1 VTSAKLFDLAGKR
14 IYVAGHDGTVGSAIV
29 RRLGERGC
37 DLLVAG
43 RGELDLERQEQ
54 AERFIA
60 DACVFVLEHYS
71 DERHLNIGSGEEVT
85 IAELARLVAEVVGYG
100 GELAFDPARPDGMPR
115 KLLDSSR
122 LADLGWRAR
131 TSLRAGLER
140 TYAAFLSGRY
150 RDR

>member
-1 VTSAKLFDLAGKR
+1 MTSAKLFDLAGKR
-14 IYVAGHDGTVGSAIV
+14 IYVAG
-29 RRLGERGC
+29 
-37 DLLVAG
+37 
-43 RGELDLERQEQ
+43 Q
-54 AERFIA
+54 AEPSAPRSCAVSPSA
-60 DACVFVLEHYS
+60 DATCCLPDAAS
-71 DERHLNIGSGEEVT
+71 SISSGWSRRNGSSPTPSPMSGAAHLNIGSGEEVT

-115 KLLDSSR
+115 KLLDSSW

>member
-1 VTSAKLFDLAGKR
+1 MSGAA
-14 IYVAGHDGTVGSAIV
+14 
-29 RRLGERGC
+29 
-37 DLLVAG
+37 
-43 RGELDLERQEQ
+43 
-54 AERFIA
+54 
-60 DACVFVLEHYS
+60 
-71 DERHLNIGSGEEVT
+71 HLNIGSGEEVT